1 MPDYTL
7 LSYQAG
13 QGPRAGM
20 AVDGAVYDVAKIA
33 DARYERVIDVLEDWD
48 AAQGRLEAAAAKAAG
63 GTPLAQAR
71 LLAPVLYPSA
81 IFCAGANYSDHV
93 AEMDRAQNRTP
104 DPNPHDVG
112 LKPWH
117 FLKASRVV
125 VGPGTAVPLPKG
137 AQRVDWEV
145 ELTAVIGRR
154 AKDVPI
160 ERALEYVAGYT
171 IANDVSAR
179 DLGQRPPLPK
189 ESPFFFDWVAHKSFD
204 ASCPIG
210 PWIVPAKQLPDPQ
223 NLGIKLWVN
232 GTIKQDSH
240 TSKMIFT
247 LAEQIAQISS
257 RTTLYPGDLVL
268 TGTPAGVGAGRNEFL
283 KSGDTVKLWCER
295 LGEFSHTMV

>member
-1 MPDYTL
+1 MAEYKL
-7 LSYQAG
+7 LTHETSR
-13 QGPRAGM
+13 GPRAGIL
-20 AVDGAVYDVAKIA
+20 VDGSVYDAAGYASVVEI
-33 DARYERVIDVLEDWD
+33 LEAWD
-48 AAQGRLEAAAAKAAG
+48 AAQPKLEEAAARAKG
-63 GTPLAQAR
+63 GTPLAQVK
-71 LLAPVLYPSA
+71 LLAPVIYPSA

-93 AEMDRAQNRTP
+93 AEMDKAQNRTP
-104 DPNPHDVG
+104 DPNPHDIG

-117 FLKASRVV
+117 FLKAARVV
-125 VGPGTAVPLPKG
+125 VGPDFAVPLPLG
-137 AQRVDWEV
+137 AKKVDWEV
-145 ELTAVIGRR
+145 ELTAVIGRTT
-154 AKDVPI
+154 KGVPV

-189 ESPFFFDWVAHKSFD
+189 EAPFFWDWVAHKSFD
-204 ASCPIG
+204 ASCPLG
-210 PWIVPAKQLPDPQ
+210 PWITPAKDIPDPQ

-232 GTIKQDSH
+232 GAIKQDSH

-295 LGEFSHTMV
+295 IGEFSHTMV